1 MLNVVVEVK
10 APEIV
15 EVLKSILNVM
25 LIDRQ
30 LKNAPQ
36 GTSAP
41 AMEAPAQPPYFPPA
55 QGQPVQQQQMPQ
67 QTQVQQPQQMP
78 QQMQPQQMQ
87 PQQMQTQAPQP
98 GPVPTATQT
107 YTLEQLSVAATAL
120 IDAGRRMEL
129 ISLLGSF
136 GVPALTALPQ
146 DQYGNF
152 ATHLRSMGAKI

>member
-1 MLNVVVEVK
+1 MLNIVVEVK

-36 GTSAP
+36 GVQAP
-41 AMEAPAQPPYFPPA
+41 AIESPAQPQYFP
-55 QGQPVQQQQMPQ
+55 QTQEQPQQVMPQ
-67 QTQVQQPQQMP
+67 QQVQ
-78 QQMQPQQMQ
+78 Q
-87 PQQMQTQAPQP
+87 PQQMQTQAPLP

>member
-1 MLNVVVEVK
+1 MFNVVVEVK
-10 APEIV
+10 SPEIV

-36 GTSAP
+36 GASAP
-41 AMEAPAQPPYFPPA
+41 TLEAPAQPQYFP
-55 QGQPVQQQQMPQ
+55 QIQEQPVQQQIPQ
-67 QTQVQQPQQMP
+67 QQVQPQQMP
-78 QQMQPQQMQ
+78 LQQAQPQQLPQ
-87 PQQMQTQAPQP
+87 QQMQTQTPQP